1 MIMIKGKI
9 QQIVHNTQASI
20 AGSSSGIVI
29 TSKGI
34 VWADS
39 KLVISNLA
47 YVVLFGSIG
56 KIGIGVL
63 ISES

>member
-1 MIMIKGKI
+1 MIIMINGKI

-39 KLVISNLA
+39 KLEISNLM
-47 YVVLFGSIG
+47 
-56 KIGIGVL
+56 
-63 ISES
+63 